1 MEELY
6 LPYNTRFIDRERNKT
21 YQGPGK
27 FEVEDDAVDHYLD
40 RRWEWPDEAD
50 EEDDE
55 DETTASEEG
64 DTETNDNESEDV
76 ESEAAEVVE
85 TPEANPQEEY
95 TRQELEEM
103 SYEQLRTMASKS
115 EREDVTGRSGKQD
128 IIDAFASGESEDE

>member
-6 LPYNTRFIDRERNKT
+6 LPHHTRFIDRERNKT

-27 FEVEDDAVDHYLD
+27 FEVEDDAVEHYLE
-40 RRWEWPDEAD
+40 RRWEWPDEED
-50 EEDDE
+50 EE
-55 DETTASEEG
+55 DETTESEAG
-64 DTETNDNESEDV
+64 DPETNDD
-76 ESEAAEVVE
+76 EAEEVGEIDDVE

-115 EREDVTGRSGKQD
+115 EREDVNGRSRKQD
-128 IIDAFASGESEDE
+128 IVDAFASGDAEDE